1 MVEKPKQVHNYLCK
15 IIYSSPSVKT
25 DSVFYR
31 LFQEFPDIFFDLIG
45 NSPDTASIYQFSS
58 VEIKQTAFRIDG
70 VFVPNV
76 EIDQPIYFVE
86 VQFQA
91 DTNIY
96 SRLIAEICLYLRQ
109 NQPINDWSAVV
120 LYPSRSVDT
129 GDIKHYREFFI
140 SQRVRRIYLDELSS
154 EPSLPIGIATVK
166 LIVTSEDTAIIEARE
181 LVERT
186 RLEINSPIKQQ
197 QLLQL
202 IETILL
208 YKFPTMTKE
217 EMEKMFSISELKNT
231 RYFQDVFQE
240 GKEEGKQEGIEEG
253 QRQEKLRMV
262 ARFLKLGLTVEQV
275 AEELSLSIEEVKQA
289 AQNL

>member
-1 MVEKPKQVHNYLCK
+1 M
-15 IIYSSPSVKT
+15 
-25 DSVFYR
+25 
-31 LFQEFPDIFFDLIG
+31 
-45 NSPDTASIYQFSS
+45 
-58 VEIKQTAFRIDG
+58 
-70 VFVPNV
+70 
-76 EIDQPIYFVE
+76 E

-91 DTNIY
+91 DTKMY

-109 NQPINDWSAVV
+109 NQPVNDWSAVV

-129 GDIKHYREFFI
+129 GDIKHYREFFM

-154 EPSLPIGIATVK
+154 ESSPPIGIATVK
-166 LIVTSEDTAIIEARE
+166 LIVTSEHTAIIEARE

-240 GKEEGKQEGIEEG
+240 GKQEGIEEG

-275 AEELSLSIEEVKQA
+275 AEELGLSIEEVKQA